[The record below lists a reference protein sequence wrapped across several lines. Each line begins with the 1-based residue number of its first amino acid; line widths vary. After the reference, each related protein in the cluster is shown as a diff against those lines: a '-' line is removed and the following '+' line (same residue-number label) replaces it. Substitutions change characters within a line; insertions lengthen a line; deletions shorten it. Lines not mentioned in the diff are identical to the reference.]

1 MGIKT
6 VEIKYQPDSSRKSDF
21 DWVSVLLIFLAI
33 GIIVGAIYFIFY
45 FRESKVTQ
53 LVESNTTISA
63 IVIENNGNK
72 TQSVFLSFFN
82 PSTGKLASIVIP
94 ENTRLRVDY
103 EDKPAYDTIENMYF
117 RGGVRVVK
125 NTIEKL
131 TGTQF
136 VFYLAYDLKNIERL
150 VDLLEGM
157 KITNPNSL
165 SYTDA
170 QNKVFIKVRKGTM
183 LLDGAKAIEFLMY
196 KYGDLGSQTALGNHR
211 IFVES
216 IIERS
221 DDIKILLANRRVFGR
236 LLKDIETNLSRKDLF
251 VLTSEMEKINTSR
264 LLFYRMF
271 GKNTVI
277 KDEAFITPVEN
288 GQWLRERIAKLQ
300 KFLVDEGPAPIDDEI
315 NIEILNGSGNPG
327 QAQSL
332 RNYFLEYGFNVVHYG
347 NALRNDYENTM
358 VIDRIGKPS
367 LAKRIADIINCKEV
381 YTKIDKT
388 LLIDVTIIIGNDFEG
403 RSVR

>member
-1 MGIKT
+1 
-6 VEIKYQPDSSRKSDF
+6 
-21 DWVSVLLIFLAI
+21 
-33 GIIVGAIYFIFY
+33 
-45 FRESKVTQ
+45 
-53 LVESNTTISA
+53 
-63 IVIENNGNK
+63 
-72 TQSVFLSFFN
+72 
-82 PSTGKLASIVIP
+82 
-94 ENTRLRVDY
+94 
-103 EDKPAYDTIENMYF
+103 
-117 RGGVRVVK
+117 
-125 NTIEKL
+125 
-131 TGTQF
+131 
-136 VFYLAYDLKNIERL
+136 
-150 VDLLEGM
+150 
-157 KITNPNSL
+157 
-165 SYTDA
+165 
-170 QNKVFIKVRKGTM
+170 
-183 LLDGAKAIEFLMY
+183 MY